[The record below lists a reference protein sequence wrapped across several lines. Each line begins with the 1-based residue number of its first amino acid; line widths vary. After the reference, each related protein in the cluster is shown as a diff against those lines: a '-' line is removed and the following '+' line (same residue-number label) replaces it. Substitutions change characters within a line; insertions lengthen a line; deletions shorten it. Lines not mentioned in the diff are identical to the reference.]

1 MSTNDIPPV
10 SESPDET
17 PPEQERAFPEI
28 VKAEPPPPRL
38 LPTKEQLLEMVK
50 RHTRYSLGQEWGPL
64 SSQNLLQAVSLAVR
78 DLMVDAMFETERR
91 YRETD
96 AKRVYYL
103 SMEFLVGRS
112 LGNNLVNLG
121 IFDMCSDLLTDLGM
135 DIEDLREVEVDAALG
150 NGGLGRLAACFL
162 DSLATLAMP
171 GFGYGIN
178 YEYGLFKQEIEGG
191 YQKERP
197 DNWRAAYSPW
207 LIERPDE
214 AANISVYGHLAHGTN
229 RDGNP
234 HPAWVDA
241 RHLVGVPFDMPVIGY
256 GGTTVNYLRLY
267 SARASTEFD
276 IQKFNEGEYVRAV
289 EDKIASETISK
300 VLYPSDAV
308 AAGRELRLIQEYFF
322 VACAIRDIVRRY
334 LKKHASFDAFA
345 SKVAIQLNDTHPA
358 LAVPELMRVL
368 MDENLVPWDKAWEI
382 TQATLGY
389 TNHTLLP
396 EALEKWPES
405 LLHKVLP
412 RHLLIIHEINR
423 RFLDLVEVAWPGEKD
438 ALGRM
443 SIIENGSDGSRHV
456 RMAHLAIVGSHA
468 VNGVAA
474 LHSELIKKN
483 LVPDFHR
490 MWPERFHNMTNGVT
504 QRRWLLKANPGLADL
519 LTEAV
524 GERWVTDLEALR
536 DIEPLA
542 ADAGFRRRVLAVKRE
557 NKERLARVIKETTG
571 EKVDPD
577 SLFDVIAKR
586 IHEYKRQLLM
596 AMRAMH
602 EYLCIVEDRKDPAV
616 PRTYIFAGKA
626 APGYWAAKQIIKL
639 VNDLARVVNHDP
651 RVRGRIRVVFVPDY
665 RVSLAEK
672 IIPAA
677 DLSEQISTAG
687 KEASGTSNMK
697 FAMNGALTMCTR
709 DGANLEIMDAV
720 GEDNIYT
727 FGLSSAEVAEM
738 RASGTYQPW
747 DFYHRNAQIRRV
759 MDAFNSDKLFARDH
773 ANFHWIFNSIMNG
786 GDQYFHL
793 ADFEGYLEAQA
804 RAAHE
809 FRQPD
814 IWGAKSVLNIARMGW
829 FSSDRTIREYA
840 DKIWGVQPVR

>member
-1 MSTNDIPPV
+1 V
-10 SESPDET
+10 
-17 PPEQERAFPEI
+17 
-28 VKAEPPPPRL
+28 
-38 LPTKEQLLEMVK
+38 
-50 RHTRYSLGQEWGPL
+50 
-64 SSQNLLQAVSLAVR
+64 
-78 DLMVDAMFETERR
+78 
-91 YRETD
+91 
-96 AKRVYYL
+96 
-103 SMEFLVGRS
+103 
-112 LGNNLVNLG
+112 
-121 IFDMCSDLLTDLGM
+121 
-135 DIEDLREVEVDAALG
+135 VEAS
-150 NGGLGRLAACFL
+150 R
-162 DSLATLAMP
+162 P
-171 GFGYGIN
+171 G
-178 YEYGLFKQEIEGG
+178 
-191 YQKERP
+191 
-197 DNWRAAYSPW
+197 
-207 LIERPDE
+207 
-214 AANISVYGHLAHGTN
+214 
-229 RDGNP
+229 
-234 HPAWVDA
+234 
-241 RHLVGVPFDMPVIGY
+241 
-256 GGTTVNYLRLY
+256 
-267 SARASTEFD
+267 
-276 IQKFNEGEYVRAV
+276 
-289 EDKIASETISK
+289 DKS
-300 VLYPSDAV
+300 
-308 AAGRELRLIQEYFF
+308 
-322 VACAIRDIVRRY
+322 
-334 LKKHASFDAFA
+334 
-345 SKVAIQLNDTHPA
+345 
-358 LAVPELMRVL
+358 
-368 MDENLVPWDKAWEI
+368 
-382 TQATLGY
+382 
-389 TNHTLLP
+389 
-396 EALEKWPES
+396 
-405 LLHKVLP
+405 VLP
-412 RHLLIIHEINR
+412 
-423 RFLDLVEVAWPGEKD
+423 
-438 ALGRM
+438 RM
-443 SIIENGSDGSRHV
+443 SIIEDGSDGSRHV

-474 LHSELIKKN
+474 LHSELIKKT

-490 MWPERFHNMTNGVT
+490 LWPDRFHNMTNGVT

-524 GERWVTDLEALR
+524 GEKWITDLEALR
-536 DIEPLA
+536 EIEPLA
-542 ADAGFRRRVLAVKRE
+542 AEAGFRTRVLAIKRE

-602 EYLCIVEDRKDPAV
+602 EYLCIVEDRKDPIV

-697 FAMNGALTMCTR
+697 FAMNGALTICTR

-727 FGLSSAEVAEM
+727 FGLSSEEVADL
-738 RASGTYQPW
+738 RASGRYQPW
-747 DFYHRNAQIRRV
+747 DFYHRNEQIRRV
-759 MDAFNSDKLFARDH
+759 MDAFNSDRMFARDH
-773 ANFHWIFNSIMNG
+773 ANFHWIFHSIMNG

-814 IWGAKSVLNIARMGW
+814 IWGAKSVLNIARMGR